1 MRRGWEWGEVGVEK
15 KKGRGEFRE
24 VCGKKGLITKEDRLR
39 INRPIEISTEISKP
53 IHRDLS
59 LSHV

>member
-39 INRPIEISTEISKP
+39 INNQFAFPTYLMKMHSIYLSK
-53 IHRDLS
+53 
-59 LSHV
+59 